1 MAKQTQILVAAK
13 AKDNALHV
21 AGFTVLPIR
30 YSARHLKHGTVHY
43 LFIRSNQS
51 TSQQLPQHRT
61 LFVANLPTDTS
72 QTHLRTLFKNAGAL
86 ERIHFQHNTST
97 RPLAGQHIIDAL
109 TSTQPEHDD
118 HHDHDDDDEPDIIQ
132 PQREPNAALLQSKL
146 EEQNTRKRNK
156 RKRKQ
161 DQQQQ
166 NAPHVTPLPPLHP
179 RELPYLPTATSAH
192 IIFLDDSSL
201 QRALAQAHVT
211 SAAFVAA
218 GGPALL
224 LPSASPKKPELL
236 ALLKA
241 ARPWPADPSTTTT
254 TTTQQPQTQAQ
265 QQPPPP
271 AGLPTLLASYQSHR
285 PSLSTIK
292 SFTDTRIALHSFLR
306 LHPHLDPTEQA
317 RAQRRTAIQA
327 VSVGAQG
334 ELLDSDGFTIVTAGG
349 KYGRTAETG
358 SKVGG
363 GGVEGASVRVARNRP
378 YMASGDAF
386 DAEKGPPR
394 KKSKSKD
401 LEDFYRFQT
410 REKNRE
416 KLAQLR
422 AKFQEDKVKVA
433 KLKES
438 RKFKP

>member
-166 NAPHVTPLPPLHP
+166 NAPH
-179 RELPYLPTATSAH
+179 
-192 IIFLDDSSL
+192 
-201 QRALAQAHVT
+201 AHVT

-438 RKFKP
+438 RKFKPY